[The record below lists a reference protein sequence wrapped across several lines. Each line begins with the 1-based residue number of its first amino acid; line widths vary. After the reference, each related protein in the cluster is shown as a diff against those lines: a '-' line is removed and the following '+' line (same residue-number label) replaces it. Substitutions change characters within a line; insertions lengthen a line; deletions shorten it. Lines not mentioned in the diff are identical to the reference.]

1 MHLLEWVLAT
11 AANIKK
17 CQPAMEIEIATW
29 KSYECVI
36 HGVCFS
42 MLSLGDRIYYWD
54 AATDWNTD

>member
-29 KSYECVI
+29 MHKRIECHV
-36 HGVCFS
+36 VY
-42 MLSLGDRIYYWD
+42 RVV
-54 AATDWNTD
+54 